1 MVKVSFKE
9 LMMSQDLPKLGKQKI
24 LVVDDHQLILSG
36 SLELLRQ
43 EYTDA
48 EFLKAQTAQEALD
61 IVTSCQLDLVV
72 IDLSIPE
79 KSGMMARIDIGIQL
93 LKTLMKKYPT
103 LNIVVQSSYIK
114 ALVRI
119 KREIDDH
126 QGGFVIANKG
136 LSEQEI
142 LNRVNLALLQG
153 ITHTKDIKTATAL
166 EFKPEWLEVL
176 KLAFEEGLQDKAI
189 AERMHIHER
198 TVRSYWTK
206 IQDVLGVYPEDCKLE
221 GKNMRIKTEI
231 RAREEGLID

>member
-9 LMMSQDLPKLGKQKI
+9 LMMSQDLPKQGKQKI
-24 LVVDDHQLILSG
+24 LVVDDHQLIVSG
-36 SLELLRQ
+36 SLELLGQ

-48 EFLKAQTAQEALD
+48 EFLKAQTAQEAFD
-61 IVTSCQLDLVV
+61 IVASCQLDLVV

-79 KSGMMARIDIGIQL
+79 KSGMIAQIDTGIQL

-103 LNIVVQSSYIK
+103 LNFVVQSSYIK

-142 LNRVNLALLQG
+142 LNRVNLALQG
-153 ITHTKDIKTATAL
+153 ITHTKDIKTAL

-206 IQDVLGVYPEDCKLE
+206 IQDVLGVYPEDCRQE
-221 GKNMRIKTEI
+221 GKNMRIQTTI
-231 RAREEGLID
+231 CAREEGLID

>member
-1 MVKVSFKE
+1 MI
-9 LMMSQDLPKLGKQKI
+9 SQNVPNQGKQRI

-36 SLELLRQ
+36 SLNILKQ
-43 EYTDA
+43 EYPDA
-48 EFLKAQTAQEALD
+48 EILKAETAQEALN
-61 IVTSCQLDLVV
+61 IVTSFQLDLVV

-79 KSGMMARIDIGIQL
+79 KSGMIAQVDTGIQL

-103 LNIVVQSSYIK
+103 LNVVVQSSYIK

-126 QGGFVIANKG
+126 EGGFVIANKG

-142 LNRVNLALLQG
+142 LNRVNLALQG
-153 ITHTKDIKTATAL
+153 ITHTKDIKTAL

-189 AERMHIHER
+189 ADRMHIHER

-206 IQDVLGVYPEDCKLE
+206 IQDVLSVYPEDCKLE
-221 GKNMRIKTEI
+221 GKNMRIQTTI

>member
-1 MVKVSFKE
+1 
-9 LMMSQDLPKLGKQKI
+9 MSRDLAKQGKQQI

-36 SLELLRQ
+36 SLTILEQ
-43 EYTDA
+43 EYADA
-48 EFLKAQTAQEALD
+48 QIFQAETAREALD
-61 IVTSCQLDLVV
+61 MVASSEFDLVV
-72 IDLSIPE
+72 VDLSIPQE
-79 KSGMMARIDIGIQL
+79 SGVTAQVDTGIQL
-93 LKTLMKKYPT
+93 LKTLMKKYSA

-119 KREIDDH
+119 KHEIDEH

-136 LSEQEI
+136 LSEKEI
-142 LNRVNLALLQG
+142 LNRVDLALQG
-153 ITHTKDIKTATAL
+153 ITHTKDIKTAL

-189 AERMHIHER
+189 ADRMHIHER

-206 IQDVLGVYPEDCKLE
+206 IQDVLGVYPDDCKLE
-221 GKNMRIKTEI
+221 GKNMRIQTTI

>member
-9 LMMSQDLPKLGKQKI
+9 LMISQDLPKQGKQKI

-48 EFLKAQTAQEALD
+48 EFLKAQSAQEAFD
-61 IVTSCQLDLVV
+61 IVASCQLDLVV

-79 KSGMMARIDIGIQL
+79 KSGMMAQIDTGIQL

-142 LNRVNLALLQG
+142 LNRVNLALQG
-153 ITHTKDIKTATAL
+153 ITHTKDIKTAL

-189 AERMHIHER
+189 AEQMHIHER

-206 IQDVLGVYPEDCKLE
+206 IQDVLGVYPENCRQE
-221 GKNMRIKTEI
+221 GKNMRIQTTI

>member
-1 MVKVSFKE
+1 
-9 LMMSQDLPKLGKQKI
+9 MSQNLPNQGKQKI
-24 LVVDDHQLILSG
+24 LVVDDHQLILGG
-36 SLELLRQ
+36 SLNILKQ
-43 EYTDA
+43 EYPDA
-48 EFLKAQTAQEALD
+48 EILKAETAQEALI
-61 IVTSCQLDLVV
+61 IVINFQLDLVV

-79 KSGMMARIDIGIQL
+79 KPGMIAQVDTGIQL
-93 LKTLMKKYPT
+93 LKTLMKDYPA

-136 LSEQEI
+136 LSEKEI
-142 LNRVNLALLQG
+142 LNRVDLALQG
-153 ITHTKDIKTATAL
+153 ITHTKDIKTAL

-176 KLAFEEGLQDKAI
+176 KLAFEEGLQDKTI
-189 AERMHIHER
+189 ADRMYIHER

-206 IQDVLGVYPEDCKLE
+206 IQDVLGVYPDDCKQE
-221 GKNMRIKTEI
+221 GKNMRIQTTI

>member
-1 MVKVSFKE
+1 M
-9 LMMSQDLPKLGKQKI
+9 
-24 LVVDDHQLILSG
+24 VDDHQLILSG
-36 SLELLRQ
+36 SLNILKQ
-43 EYTDA
+43 EYPDA
-48 EFLKAQTAQEALD
+48 EILKAETAQEALN
-61 IVTSCQLDLVV
+61 IVTSFQLDLVV

-79 KSGMMARIDIGIQL
+79 KSGMIAQVDTGIQL

-103 LNIVVQSSYIK
+103 LNLVVQSSYIK

-126 QGGFVIANKG
+126 EGGFVIANKG

-142 LNRVNLALLQG
+142 LNRVNLALQG
-153 ITHTKDIKTATAL
+153 ITHTKDIKTAL

-189 AERMHIHER
+189 ADRLHIHER

-221 GKNMRIKTEI
+221 GKNMRIQTTI

>member
-1 MVKVSFKE
+1 
-9 LMMSQDLPKLGKQKI
+9 MSQNLPNQGKQRI
-24 LVVDDHQLILSG
+24 LVVDDHQLILGG
-36 SLELLRQ
+36 SLNILKQ
-43 EYTDA
+43 EYPDA
-48 EFLKAQTAQEALD
+48 EILKAETAQEALD
-61 IVTSCQLDLVV
+61 IVVSFQLDLVV

-79 KSGMMARIDIGIQL
+79 KSGMIAQVDTGIQL

-103 LNIVVQSSYIK
+103 LNLVVQSSYIK

-126 QGGFVIANKG
+126 EGGFVIANKG

-142 LNRVNLALLQG
+142 LNRVNLALQG
-153 ITHTKDIKTATAL
+153 ITHTKDIKTAL

-189 AERMHIHER
+189 ADRMHIHER

-221 GKNMRIKTEI
+221 GKNMRIQTTI